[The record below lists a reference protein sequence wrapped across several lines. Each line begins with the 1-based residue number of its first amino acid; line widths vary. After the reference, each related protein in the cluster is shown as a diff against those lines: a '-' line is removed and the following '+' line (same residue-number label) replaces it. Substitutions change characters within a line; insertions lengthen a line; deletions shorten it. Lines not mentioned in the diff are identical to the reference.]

1 VHEQKK
7 ETDTGLMALNDG
19 ILIAQNELSST
30 EHDVFSIRRGTVQAL
45 ANEMENRSAFDP
57 D

>member
-1 VHEQKK
+1 
-7 ETDTGLMALNDG
+7 MALNDG